1 MSNKNIQYTCYRI
14 GVVICSIT
22 ATVYYGGLCTQKYIS
37 DPVTVV
43 DEIVPLESLPPLKWS
58 ICKPVYLTNCT
69 VTRTFDFYTFEYI
82 DSGLFLF
89 TLDSNACQMC
99 LE

>member
-1 MSNKNIQYTCYRI
+1 M
-14 GVVICSIT
+14 ICSIT

-58 ICKPVYLTNCT
+58 VCKQVTLTDCSFQEYYDFWSGSITTSTGQNNIDYLTLSSSYISGAISQ
-69 VTRTFDFYTFEYI
+69 TFV
-82 DSGLFLF
+82 
-89 TLDSNACQMC
+89 
-99 LE
+99 